1 MIPVVKI
8 ALLFFA
14 ALGFAGVGAALAVGR
29 LRELNEG
36 DNDIGMRALAFA
48 LALFSV
54 ACTISAAGLIGV
66 LAFGGVV
73 VWCSYVFCAQHMG
86 VFRIEYVKPRESEP
100 ASR

>member
-1 MIPVVKI
+1 VKI
-8 ALLFFA
+8 ALLLFA
-14 ALGFAGVGAALAVGR
+14 ALGFAGVGAAWAVGR
-29 LRELNEG
+29 ARELQEG
-36 DNDIGMRALAFA
+36 ESDLGMRALAFA

-54 ACTISAAGLIGV
+54 ACTMTAAGLSGV

-73 VWCSYVFCAQHMG
+73 VWVSYVIAAQHIG